1 MQTGDIL
8 IGRRFTGKTAEMM
21 MFEGG
26 FANHAAMI
34 IANDDSPIKY
44 VIDCPSD
51 MGLYN
56 GEGGVRL
63 LELGD
68 WLDEAMEYDYEV
80 AWLPLNKNLRT
91 FGDLNYENLA
101 QWIETVKNGTY
112 SHVHHFFA
120 SIDTADQSFPAPL
133 NSESFGINM
142 RLFLKF
148 KGYMPDLT
156 GNKPGDIFLEAL
168 VNRLIWAIESG
179 LMDDDEGSDVDAEK
193 EEKSDDEKKKLRQ
206 QKADEIKKNNPT
218 DLESTILIAAELGM
232 SIS

>member
-8 IGRRFTGKTAEMM
+8 IGRRFTGKTAGMM

-34 IANDDSPIKY
+34 IANEDSPTKY

-101 QWIETVKNGTY
+101 QWIETVRNGTY

-120 SIDTADQSFPAPL
+120 SIDTAEQSFPAPL

-142 RLFLKF
+142 RLYLRYG
-148 KGYMPDLT
+148 GYVPDIT
-156 GNKPGDIFLEAL
+156 GGNPGEIF
-168 VNRLIWAIESG
+168 
-179 LMDDDEGSDVDAEK
+179 
-193 EEKSDDEKKKLRQ
+193 
-206 QKADEIKKNNPT
+206 
-218 DLESTILIAAELGM
+218 
-232 SIS
+232 